1 MATVPLSKEFPAIVA
16 QCDCAGEQVEL
27 VITALTPDTCEVKAL
42 SPWHGDCDFL
52 RLVIDGRI
60 HVNGRMLW
68 RRGGSAGIRF
78 FGQLHP
84 IAVDELTTAA

>member
-1 MATVPLSKEFPAIVA
+1 MATAPRSNAFPSIVA
-16 QCDCAGEQVEL
+16 QCDCAGERVEL
-27 VITALTPDTCEVKAL
+27 VITALNPMGCEVAAQ

-60 HVNGRMLW
+60 HINGRMVW
-68 RRGGSAGIRF
+68 RRGEKAGIRF

-84 IAVDELTTAA
+84 IAVDELTA